1 MSHKCSSHRY
11 ELDHCMK
18 DVLDSF
24 DYLNLY
30 ECLTKKEK
38 SFFDRICILSS
49 KDKLLL
55 TTLLNDCLK
64 QKKNDMSSL
73 KK

>member
-11 ELDHCMK
+11 ELDRCMK

-24 DYLNLY
+24 DYFNLY
-30 ECLTKKEK
+30 ECLAKKEK